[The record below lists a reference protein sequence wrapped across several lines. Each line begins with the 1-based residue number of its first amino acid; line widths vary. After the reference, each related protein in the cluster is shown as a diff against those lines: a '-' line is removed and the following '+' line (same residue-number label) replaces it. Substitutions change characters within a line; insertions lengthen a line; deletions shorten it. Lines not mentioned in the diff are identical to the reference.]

1 VTAAL
6 TYRGLIDRLAALGI
20 LPAGRVEAA
29 LATLGAWATGED
41 EIDDDLAPLLEL
53 FGVAVS
59 VHGEDVDDLE
69 ESYREILQGA
79 AALSGGAVVVTD
91 VALDPSRS
99 NETPLTFRRNGRP
112 MGWREDH
119 LGPDYLDHL
128 AFAEQIA
135 DLEPGGDDPRHF
147 YGILGTEACS
157 DDYYLLLTDEQ
168 AATLSDEFGLSLDRV

>member
-1 VTAAL
+1 MTTPL
-6 TYRGLIDRLAALGI
+6 TYRGLIDRLAALEI

-29 LATLGAWATGED
+29 LPTWATGEEKVD
-41 EIDDDLAPLLEL
+41 NPASLLEL

-69 ESYREILQGA
+69 EAYREILQGA

-91 VALDPSRS
+91 VALDPDSS
-99 NETPLTFRRNGRP
+99 NETPLTFRMNGKPIR
-112 MGWREDH
+112 WREDH

-128 AFAEQIA
+128 AFFEQIA

-147 YGILGTEACS
+147 YGILGTETCS
-157 DDYYLLLTDEQ
+157 DDYYLLLTDDQ
-168 AATLSDEFGLSLDRV
+168 AEALRDEFGLSLERM